1 MTTPSPRTPAPIRNP
16 TTRQPHNPSCRGRYG
31 AASNDYIVMMTSKQA
46 ETGGE
51 SYLLDGYALLRSL
64 SPGDPLLRPRF

>member
-1 MTTPSPRTPAPIRNP
+1 MR
-16 TTRQPHNPSCRGRYG
+16 SCRGRYG

-64 SPGDPLLRPRF
+64 TPGAPPSI

>member
-1 MTTPSPRTPAPIRNP
+1 MR
-16 TTRQPHNPSCRGRYG
+16 SCRGRYG

-64 SPGDPLLRPRF
+64 SPGDTLLRPRF